1 MALEVK
7 VLDVTP
13 EGWGSELIA
22 SYLVIGEEKTALVDV
37 GPAGSYPLLKTYLES
52 HGVEPDYVV
61 VTHIH
66 LDHAGAAGHI
76 LRDYGGA
83 RLVVHPR
90 GAKHMADPSK
100 LWAAAQAVLGPVA
113 EVYGEPLPAPRER
126 ILEAG
131 DGLELGL
138 GGGTLAIYHTPGHA
152 SHHMS
157 ILLRE
162 QGILFTGDSAGVS
175 VVVDGVRVVLPTTPP
190 PFRLDLYLQSLDKM
204 IGLEPERVAPG
215 HYGILAD
222 PARVYLEG
230 QKEQVVRWYEAVK
243 EIYQS
248 GVDDVDEVARL
259 LAERFEDAARTHK
272 HPNPIVSR
280 VFYHGTVW
288 GLLEA
293 VKKEAGAL

>member
-1 MALEVK
+1 MALEVR

-66 LDHAGAAGHI
+66 LDHAGAAGHL

-100 LWAAAQAVLGPVA
+100 LWSAAQAVLGPVA
-113 EVYGEPLPAPRER
+113 EVYGEPIPAPRER
-126 ILEAG
+126 IVEAG

-138 GGGTLAIYHTPGHA
+138 GGGTLAVYQTPGHA

-222 PARVYLEG
+222 PALDYLEA
-230 QKEQVVRWYEAVK
+230 QKDQVVRWYEAVR

-248 GVDDVDEVARL
+248 GVDDVDKVAGL
-259 LAERFEDAARTHK
+259 LAERFEDAARTHR

-280 VFYHGTVW
+280 VFYYGTVW

-293 VKKEAGAL
+293 VKKEVGAL